1 MKLHLLLA
9 LLPLGACIPAPA
21 TAPTPGPTPLERARA
36 LTVAD
41 VRPLLVPRPDSAGR
55 VRVAVFTTYP
65 GYRTAEAM
73 TLPELWVT
81 LAGEVRDSCAH
92 FGDGRESAET
102 VKLLG
107 LLPGDEAG
115 RYFAELEVPLASLAR
130 PAPDPDPTRA
140 LPCADGSLPAAC
152 AAPPGVDTAVARL
165 VAQSRASSYPFT
177 GLGFTYNWRDRA
189 PPYGASEFVV
199 RRGTQARVVGTWE
212 VATYCRP

>member
-1 MKLHLLLA
+1 MRLRL
-9 LLPLGACIPAPA
+9 LLPLLGLGACVPAPV
-21 TAPTPGPTPLERARA
+21 TSPTPLQRARA
-36 LTVAD
+36 LTAAD
-41 VRPLLVPRPDSAGR
+41 VRPLRVPRADSAGL

-65 GYRTAEAM
+65 GYRAGGTM

-92 FGDGRESAET
+92 FADGREAAET

-115 RYFAELEVPLASLAR
+115 RYFAELEVPLGSLFR
-130 PAPDPDPTRA
+130 PAPDPDPTRT
-140 LPCADGSLPAAC
+140 LPCWEGSLPAAC
-152 AAPPGVDTAVARL
+152 AAPPGVDTAVVRL
-165 VAQSRASSYPFT
+165 VSQSRASSYPFT

-199 RRGTQARVVGTWE
+199 RRGTAARVVGTWE
-212 VATYCRP
+212 VPAYCRR